1 MKRRVVAM
9 ACVIGGLLP
18 ACSGDHPYIGQPSD
32 TAPERTVTVVPPE
45 SFEIRPGEAIPEARC
60 VANRA
65 AGHIVYLSGYDFAA
79 SASIIDVLVAQ
90 QRGYFEDM
98 CLDVEVRPSYPADNY
113 PQIAAGTAQFAS
125 AGSFSELVDFAG
137 DNSAGYVALAV
148 EGRTGIDALITKP
161 GAAPYLASL
170 RGTTIGFEGALTP
183 SVRAML
189 WQAGLIEGED
199 YDVRDLEGQGAAADL
214 ALADVVGIS
223 AYKNDQVYELQQAG
237 TTFDVVDPADHGI
250 PGSFGVLYTER
261 EFLTANPSAAQDFVR
276 ATLRGLADALA
287 DPDAAV
293 AIAMAALAQDGN
305 DLGLTEASERFRWS
319 VDSQI
324 IRDGVT
330 PELPLGLPDRAGL
343 ENEVTVYAEA
353 GYFGGVEPII
363 DGLFEPS
370 VVADIYSPNGRLIWP
385 NG

>member
-1 MKRRVVAM
+1 MERRVVAV
-9 ACVIGGLLP
+9 ACAIGGLLT

-32 TAPERTVTVVPPE
+32 TAPERTVTVVPPP
-45 SFEIRPGEAIPEARC
+45 SFEIRPGEVIPEARC
-60 VANRA
+60 AANHA

-79 SASIIDVLVAQ
+79 SASIIDVLVAKE
-90 QRGYFEDM
+90 RGYFEDM
-98 CLDVEVRPSYPADNY
+98 CLDVEVRPSYPVDNY

-161 GAAPYLASL
+161 GAARYLTSL

-199 YDVRDLEGQGAAADL
+199 YEVRDLEGQGAVADL
-214 ALADVVGIS
+214 ALTDVVGIS

-237 TTFDVVDPADHGI
+237 TSFDVVDPADHGI

-261 EFLTANPSAAQDFVR
+261 EFMTANPSAVQDFVR

-293 AIAMAALAQDGN
+293 AIAMDALAQDGN
-305 DLGLTEASERFRWS
+305 ELGLTEASERFRWS

-343 ENEVTVYAEA
+343 ENEVTIYAEA
-353 GYFGGVEPII
+353 GYFGGVEPTI

-370 VVADIYSPNGRLIWP
+370 VVADLYGPDGRLIWP
-385 NG
+385 SG